1 MPVLPPAPLSAST
14 CHLMVKVLVTSSK
27 PNYPP
32 TLAKVIGGLDILVV
46 VSGKV
51 VMVSPVATLVD
62 VSVMVQ
68 VTVLKPQPTS
78 A

>member
-1 MPVLPPAPLSAST
+1 MPVLPPAALSAST
-14 CHLMVKVLVTSSK
+14 SHLMVKTLVTSSK

-46 VSGKV
+46 VRGKV
-51 VMVSPVATLVD
+51 VIVSPAAMRVV